1 MENEEIING
10 SFVDS
15 SSFKSSLAQAAESDS
30 SGSKTQ
36 MGLLITHITW
46 KSPFATMSQF
56 PGI

>member
-1 MENEEIING
+1 MIFLLIHHPSNHH
-10 SFVDS
+10 
-15 SSFKSSLAQAAESDS
+15 LAQAAESDS

-46 KSPFATMSQF
+46 KRLFATMSQF